1 MYGKQEEKLGFRC
14 QIGLLLH
21 ISQSY
26 IFAKL
31 PVTLKIH
38 PEGFHVVIGTWSWP
52 LEMYYVWMSVE
63 KMNFFMKREGYK

>member
-38 PEGFHVVIGTWSWP
+38 PEGFHVVIGT
-52 LEMYYVWMSVE
+52 
-63 KMNFFMKREGYK
+63 